1 MMGKFKNRIH
11 NHPMMEKKLGL
22 DDDHVIIDRELFEE
36 LKYKQHGNCRFI
48 NVRESE

>member
-22 DDDHVIIDRELFEE
+22 GYDHVIIDRELFEE
-36 LKYKQHGNCRFI
+36 LKYKQYGNCDYI
-48 NVRESE
+48 NVKESE

>member
-1 MMGKFKNRIH
+1 MPKFKNRIH

-36 LKYKQHGNCRFI
+36 LKYKQNGNCGYI
-48 NVRESE
+48 YMKESE